1 MAILLKNDT
10 VNPSSNHTA
19 SEFFS
24 ITKNTYPELGII
36 SHKGSAIS
44 GPDCENREPI
54 GYDVALHDSRRARRE
69 SRETVGGFSGIDK
82 FATRVQSRGLKATTL
97 PMEEVEIP
105 EPKTNRTTVAPEN
118 SKNSDSWISNFSRI
132 MEHFLKALMSAGKS
146 NGVAEAARTTVQPAG
161 I

>member
-1 MAILLKNDT
+1 MKLFFLFLLIALVDADKVVT
-10 VNPSSNHTA
+10 
-19 SEFFS
+19 
-24 ITKNTYPELGII
+24 
-36 SHKGSAIS
+36 GS
-44 GPDCENREPI
+44 GDN
-54 GYDVALHDSRRARRE
+54 
-69 SRETVGGFSGIDK
+69 
-82 FATRVQSRGLKATTL
+82 ATRVQSRGLKATTL